1 MSLRSIWTACLIA
14 LTVYTPMGAGAGLPE
29 GPANDPTGPDPGDVR
44 RASRPGRSVRA
55 GAHPTQPRPPRR
67 LMPVLGLFATSGSAL
82 PVPRPEPTNDPAAN
96 LIWLAAALLVI
107 ALGVLLIRVPG
118 SRRPLAALAT
128 LFVGLVGA
136 PFIALLGVMS
146 SWTDPG
152 DHIPPL
158 FLGAAVAWGLGF
170 AVAAVAILPRRRA
183 RRHR

>member
-1 MSLRSIWTACLIA
+1 
-14 LTVYTPMGAGAGLPE
+14 
-29 GPANDPTGPDPGDVR
+29 
-44 RASRPGRSVRA
+44 
-55 GAHPTQPRPPRR
+55 
-67 LMPVLGLFATSGSAL
+67 MPVLGLFATSGSGL
-82 PVPRPEPTNDPAAN
+82 PGPPPEPTNDPAAN
-96 LIWLAAALLVI
+96 LIWPAAALIVI
-107 ALGVLLIRVPG
+107 ALGVFLIRVPG

-128 LFVGLVGA
+128 LVVGLVGA

-183 RRHR
+183 RRHN